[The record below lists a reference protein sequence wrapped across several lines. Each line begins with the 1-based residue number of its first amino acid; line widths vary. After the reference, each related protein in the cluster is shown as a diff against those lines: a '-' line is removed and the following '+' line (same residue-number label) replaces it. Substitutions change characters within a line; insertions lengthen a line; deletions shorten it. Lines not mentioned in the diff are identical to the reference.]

1 MIIFN
6 GIDLASVADIK
17 IEDINVGPIQE
28 SPVVSE
34 RAIRA
39 GAEFVRGHKG
49 IRSVVITFQVKEE
62 NQVVRSEYITNITAW
77 AQSEKPAMLE
87 LPNHPDKYLMAY
99 CTGFPDPSLRQWWQ
113 ILRLTFTCFD
123 PYWVSKAEKSASCGS
138 DFVVLGDAPPMM
150 KIERTVSGSAV
161 SNQSYGLNGNTI
173 TFSSI
178 PVGNMVIDLEKQTAV
193 SGSTD
198 IMQYYNVNSK
208 FLVPKVGSQN
218 VTGTGTVKWRERW
231 A

>member
-6 GIDLASVADIK
+6 GIDLASVANVK
-17 IEDINVGPIQE
+17 VEDINVGPIQE
-28 SPVVSE
+28 SPIVSE

-49 IRSVVITFQVKEE
+49 TRRVVITFQVKEE
-62 NQVVRSEYITNITAW
+62 NQVVRSADIMNITAW
-77 AQSEKPAMLE
+77 AQSEKPGKLE
-87 LPNHPDKYLMAY
+87 LPNQPDKYLMAY
-99 CTGFPDPSLRQWWQ
+99 CTELPDPSLRQWWQ

-123 PYWVSKAEKSASCGS
+123 PYWISKGEKSVACGT
-138 DFVVLGDAPPMM
+138 DFVVMGDAPPMM
-150 KIERTVSGSAV
+150 KITRTITGSAV
-161 SNQSYGLNGNTI
+161 SDQSYGLNGNTI
-173 TFSSI
+173 TFSTI
-178 PVGNMVIDLEKQTAV
+178 PVGDMVIDLESQTAV

-208 FLVPKVGSQN
+208 FLVPKVGSQK